1 MLLLCTVETA
11 KVSKNPMNSFVI
23 VLHFPWKS
31 NSPLVEESKEE
42 EGASE
47 LSCSL
52 VLLSQASWAHFGDL
66 LSSTDDT
73 LTGNC

>member
-1 MLLLCTVETA
+1 VPISLIDTEHNPCFGICTLIELLLQ
-11 KVSKNPMNSFVI
+11 NS
-23 VLHFPWKS
+23 S
-31 NSPLVEESKEE
+31 LVQESKEE